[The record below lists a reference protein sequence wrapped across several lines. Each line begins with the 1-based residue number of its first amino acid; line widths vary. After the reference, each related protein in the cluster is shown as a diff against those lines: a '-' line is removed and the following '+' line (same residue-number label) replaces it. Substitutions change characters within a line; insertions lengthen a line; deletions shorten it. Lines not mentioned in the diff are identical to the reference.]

1 MSNTARQVPLRPA
14 GDPAGPL
21 PGRGTAVLGY
31 LAIAGIGLSILIM
44 IGASLI
50 RQQWMF
56 PHVVMP
62 SVGPPWELPPV
73 RIAPGVV
80 IVALW
85 LSALLGGLGVVAGL
99 LAASRGVRPPMRLIA
114 VAAII
119 AIAALTVLPPA
130 GSSDALDYAAYG
142 RLLVLGH
149 NPYVTTPH
157 YLRVLHDAFAISV
170 PRKWEHQVSLYGPFA
185 TLEQF
190 LAARLGGDS
199 PARIVFWLKLWNSIA
214 FGAVALVLDRLL
226 RSDPARRLRAHLL
239 WTLNPLLLWD
249 LIAAGHVDVL
259 AAAAGLI
266 GLLAIGVQTRAV
278 LGVVQDQPAR
288 PSLGRA
294 MIAGALVGV
303 AGDIKINYLLFGF
316 GLAWALRRSPAAM
329 ITAADGAL
337 AVLVPTYA
345 WLGTP
350 ALRALLARR
359 SASSADNIYQLFTRA
374 SGHPGAHPPD
384 VTVVAVALFAVLAVL
399 LLWRLP
405 AGDRLRPALRPA
417 LALSVAW
424 LFIWPYQLPWY
435 EAIIICVLV
444 LAPASR
450 LDWLVLLRLTAA
462 TISNMPGNPWAP
474 PGHVLAVL
482 DRVVIYRVAPV
493 ALLAAVVGVVL
504 LAVSGRWGLRLPPRG
519 HPPLQPPRRPP
530 SARISSSASSA
541 TPART

>member
-14 GDPAGPL
+14 DDPGSPP

-266 GLLAIGVQTRAV
+266 GLLAIGVQTRAHTV
-278 LGVVQDQPAR
+278 RPALWRALAAGV
-288 PSLGRA
+288 
-294 MIAGALVGV
+294 LVGV
-303 AGDIKINYLLFGF
+303 AADIKINYILFGI
-316 GLAWALRRSPAAM
+316 GLAWALRRSPAAL
-329 ITAADGAL
+329 AAAAAGGL

-350 ALRALLARR
+350 AFRALLARR
-359 SASSADNIYQLFTRA
+359 DKTSADSFYQLFSRV
-374 SGHPGAHPPD
+374 GVHVPD
-384 VTVVAVALFAVLAVL
+384 LILVATVIFVLLAVL
-399 LLWRLP
+399 LLWRMP
-405 AGDRLRPALRPA
+405 PGDRLRPALRPA
-417 LALSVAW
+417 LALSLAW

-435 EAIIICVLV
+435 DAIIISVLV
-444 LAPASR
+444 LYPASL
-450 LDWLVLLRLTAA
+450 LDWLVLARLTAA
-462 TISNMPGNPWAP
+462 TISNMPGNPWLP
-474 PGHVLAVL
+474 PGHVLARIDVL
-482 DRVVIYRVAPV
+482 AITRLAPLVLFAAAAGLVAM
-493 ALLAAVVGVVL
+493 
-504 LAVSGRWGLRLPPRG
+504 AVSGRWGLHGVSSPVSPDSLT
-519 HPPLQPPRRPP
+519 HP
-530 SARISSSASSA
+530 
-541 TPART
+541 